1 MDLNEL
7 TELNGT
13 ASRGRTLSTVIERL
27 AARRWHVTIS
37 VMQPGGRAVDSTVP
51 VVDLGVF
58 RSMRAAKSAA
68 HLVIESWVWEP
79 EVL

>member
-13 ASRGRTLSTVIERL
+13 ASSERTLSTVIERL
-27 AARRWHVTIS
+27 TARRWYVTIS
-37 VMQPGGRAVDSTVP
+37 VMQPGSRAVDSTVP
-51 VVDLGVF
+51 VIDLGVF
-58 RSMRAAKSAA
+58 RSMRAAKSAV

>member
-7 TELNGT
+7 TEVNGT
-13 ASRGRTLSTVIERL
+13 ASRERTLSTVIERL
-27 AARRWHVTIS
+27 TARRWHVTIS
-37 VMQPGGRAVDSTVP
+37 VTQPGSRAVDNTVP
-51 VVDLGVF
+51 VIDLGVF